1 MNTNDMIDE
10 IRDTNLNYLMLTQQ
24 LIRADRAGAIFRL
37 GLCGEVADLLEGLS
51 NAQLIK
57 LAATPMMLV
66 RFRFEDPALLNML
79 INCRKDRL
87 LAHAH
92 TAILLTSQS
101 VETIR

>member
-37 GLCGEVADLLEGLS
+37 GLCAEVADLLESLT

-66 RFRFEDPALLNML
+66 RFRFDDPALLATL
-79 INCRKDRL
+79 TSCHKDRM

-92 TAILLTSQS
+92 TAIVLTSQS
-101 VETIR
+101 IETIR